1 MRRPGAA
8 ADDRSAITSGREL
21 PADEET
27 WARWVRVY
35 EHFTGGM
42 RR

>member
-8 ADDRSAITSGREL
+8 DDDRSAISGRDL
-21 PADEET
+21 PADDET